1 MAFYG
6 YAICRVISEKTGCQ
20 RIFYLERGRALSAQ
34 RKGQS
39 AVTMTLADR
48 WNASKDGESCRK
60 RCFIDARCGTYAES
74 IGHLS
79 MLDMAPFVKAEVR
92 TAFEFFGQ
100 SFVTVRKPRLCENTR
115 QNCVFA
121 DTCMLRCK
129 YAILRRTVV
138 RYFLKFR
145 IIGVL

>member
-1 MAFYG
+1 MAFCG
-6 YAICRVISEKTGCQ
+6 YAICRTISEKTGCYGN
-20 RIFYLERGRALSAQ
+20 IILERSRALLAQ
-34 RKGQS
+34 RKGES
-39 AVTMTLADR
+39 AVTMTQADR
-48 WNASKDGESCRK
+48 RNVSKDSESYRE

-79 MLDMAPFVKAEVR
+79 MLDMAPFAKAEVR